1 MSAKDL
7 FHQGVLI
14 AIKKDGWDITHDP
27 FYLKLNDIEFY
38 IDLGAERLITAQ
50 RSGQK
55 IAIEIKSFL
64 GASAVKEFHLAL
76 GQFLNYRLA
85 LKQIEPERILYLA
98 IPKDTYEDFFAR
110 QFVQNS
116 VAEYK
121 IKLMIFD
128 PVKQEVV
135 LWKE

>member
-1 MSAKDL
+1 MTI
-7 FHQGVLI
+7 FHQAVLI
-14 AIKKDGWDITHDP
+14 AIEKDGWHITHDP
-27 FYLKLNDIEFY
+27 FFLKLNDIEFY
-38 IDLGAERLITAQ
+38 VDLGAERLITAE

-85 LKQIEPERILYLA
+85 LKQLEPERTLYLA
-98 IPKDTYEDFFAR
+98 IPKDTYQDFFAR
-110 QFVQNS
+110 QFIQNS
-116 VAEYK
+116 VAEYQ

-128 PVKQEVV
+128 SVKQEVI

>member
-7 FHQGVLI
+7 FHQSVLV
-14 AIKKDGWDITHDP
+14 AIEKDGWCITHDP
-27 FYLKLNDIEFY
+27 FFIKLNDIEFY
-38 IDLGAERLITAQ
+38 IDVGAERLITAEK
-50 RSGQK
+50 SGQK

-64 GASAVKEFHLAL
+64 GTSAVKEFHLAL

-85 LKQIEPERILYLA
+85 LKQVEPERILYLA

-110 QFVQNS
+110 QFIQNS
-116 VAEYK
+116 VSEYQ

-128 PVKQEVV
+128 SVKQEVV